1 MHLAP
6 LFLAHLAP
14 SPHPRPGEDELEEL
28 LSTAVRDSQRAWPD
42 VEVEPDAFMR
52 HLAERVPVDLPLRE
66 ALPAMHIADLYLA
79 CGCLLKNTR
88 AMAHFDSSYIA
99 RMSSSAGRA
108 SGERAD
114 GEIAQGL
121 RMRMLLGTDDQPP
134 KIASYAGRGPLSAWI
149 RVSAARIAVDL
160 HRNEQEAAVDP
171 AWAVRGVALDPEML
185 YVKERYGEEFGKA
198 LEAAFLRLTTRIR
211 TILQLY
217 FLEGVGAGQIA
228 QSYGTSTRTVQR
240 WIVTAQN
247 GIVDEVKAAMT
258 KRYQLS
264 NSQLD
269 SLFGAVETEMVAALR
284 RVFAP
289 KKS

>member
-14 SPHPRPGEDELEEL
+14 SAHPLPGEAELEEL
-28 LSTAVRDSQRAWPD
+28 LSTMVKDSQRAWPD
-42 VEVEPDAFMR
+42 VEVEPAAFMR
-52 HLAERVPVDLPLRE
+52 HVAERVPVDLPLRE
-66 ALPAMHIADLYLA
+66 ALEAMHTGDLYLA

-108 SGERAD
+108 AGERAD

-121 RMRMLLGTDDQPP
+121 RMRMLLGTGDQPP
-134 KIASYAGRGPLSAWI
+134 KIASYAGRGPLSAWV
-149 RVSAARIAVDL
+149 RVSAARMAVDL

-217 FLEGVGAGQIA
+217 F
-228 QSYGTSTRTVQR
+228 
-240 WIVTAQN
+240 
-247 GIVDEVKAAMT
+247 
-258 KRYQLS
+258 
-264 NSQLD
+264 
-269 SLFGAVETEMVAALR
+269 
-284 RVFAP
+284 
-289 KKS
+289 

>member
-1 MHLAP
+1 MHLAR

-14 SPHPRPGEDELEEL
+14 PSQPALDEAELEQL
-28 LSTAVRDSQRAWPD
+28 LAKVVGESRGAWPD
-42 VEVEPDAFMR
+42 VEINPEAFMR
-52 HLAERVPVDLPLRE
+52 HLAERVPADVSVRE
-66 ALPAMHIADLYLA
+66 ALETMHTADLYLA

-88 AMAHFDSSYIA
+88 AMALFDSSFIA
-99 RMSSSAGRA
+99 RISASTGR
-108 SGERAD
+108 GGGDRAD
-114 GEIAQGL
+114 GELAQAL
-121 RMRMLLGTDDQPP
+121 RVRMLLGIDDQPA
-134 KIASYAGRGPLSAWI
+134 KIASYAGRGPLSAWV
-149 RVSAARIAVDL
+149 RVSAARMAVDL
-160 HRNEQEAAVDP
+160 HRNEQEPAIDP
-171 AWAVRGVALDPEML
+171 AWPVRGVALDPELLM
-185 YVKERYGEEFGKA
+185 VKERYGEEFGKA

-217 FLEGVGAGQIA
+217 FLEGVSAGQIA

-240 WIVTAQN
+240 WIVSAQN
-247 GIVDEVKAAMT
+247 GIVDEVRAAMT

>member
-1 MHLAP
+1 M
-6 LFLAHLAP
+6 
-14 SPHPRPGEDELEEL
+14 
-28 LSTAVRDSQRAWPD
+28 
-42 VEVEPDAFMR
+42 
-52 HLAERVPVDLPLRE
+52 
-66 ALPAMHIADLYLA
+66 
-79 CGCLLKNTR
+79 
-88 AMAHFDSSYIA
+88 
-99 RMSSSAGRA
+99 
-108 SGERAD
+108 
-114 GEIAQGL
+114 
-121 RMRMLLGTDDQPP
+121 
-134 KIASYAGRGPLSAWI
+134 
-149 RVSAARIAVDL
+149 AVDL

-289 KKS
+289 KKM

>member
-1 MHLAP
+1 
-6 LFLAHLAP
+6 
-14 SPHPRPGEDELEEL
+14 
-28 LSTAVRDSQRAWPD
+28 
-42 VEVEPDAFMR
+42 
-52 HLAERVPVDLPLRE
+52 
-66 ALPAMHIADLYLA
+66 
-79 CGCLLKNTR
+79 
-88 AMAHFDSSYIA
+88 
-99 RMSSSAGRA
+99 
-108 SGERAD
+108 
-114 GEIAQGL
+114 
-121 RMRMLLGTDDQPP
+121 MLLGTDDQPP
-134 KIASYAGRGPLSAWI
+134 KIASYAGRGPLSAWV
-149 RVSAARIAVDL
+149 RVSAARMAVDL

-289 KKS
+289 KRKPVQAAQWLFSPVVVPYFLDRHTPRPSSSTVTLLNPLATSACARLLDSA

>member
-1 MHLAP
+1 MHLAR
-6 LFLAHLAP
+6 LFLAHLA
-14 SPHPRPGEDELEEL
+14 SPPRAALDEIELEEL
-28 LSTAVRDSQRAWPD
+28 LVKVIHDGRSAWPGVD
-42 VEVEPDAFMR
+42 VEPEAFLR
-52 HLAERVPVDLPLRE
+52 HLAERVPSDLSLKE
-66 ALPAMHIADLYLA
+66 GIETMHTQDLYLA

-88 AMAHFDSSYIA
+88 AMALFDSSFIA
-99 RMSSSAGRA
+99 RISGRTA
-108 SGERAD
+108 GERAD
-114 GEIAQGL
+114 GELAQVF
-121 RMRMLLGTDDQPP
+121 RVRMLLGADGQPP
-134 KIASYAGRGPLSAWI
+134 KIASYVGRGPLSAWV
-149 RVSAARIAVDL
+149 RVSAARMAVDL
-160 HRNEQEAAVDP
+160 QRNAQDPPVDP
-171 AWAVRGVALDPEML
+171 AWAVRGVALDPELLM
-185 YVKERYGEEFGKA
+185 VKERYGEEFGKA

-217 FLEGVGAGQIA
+217 FLEGVGAAQIA

-240 WIVTAQN
+240 WIVSAQN
-247 GIVDEVKAAMT
+247 GIVDEVRAAMT

>member
-6 LFLAHLAP
+6 LFLAHLAA
-14 SPHPRPGEDELEEL
+14 SPHPLPGEAELEEH
-28 LSTAVRDSQRAWPD
+28 LSTAVRDSRRAWPD
-42 VEVEPDAFMR
+42 VEVDPDAFMR
-52 HLAERVPVDLPLRE
+52 HLAERVPGDLPLLE
-66 ALPAMHIADLYLA
+66 ALGAMHIGDLYLA

-88 AMAHFDSSYIA
+88 AMSHFDSSYIA

-149 RVSAARIAVDL
+149 RVSAARMAVDL

-289 KKS
+289 KK